1 MNKRN
6 QYTVMV
12 ETKEIRKICVVANS
26 VEEAAELMCNVVANT
41 DILQTD
47 LSEDSEVFTEIAA
60 YGKNEN
66 DVAKLHLYRVGVPC
80 EDGEPTLGGM
90 ITPMQ
95 PAAAATVTAKLGAY
109 PSFIIIGAITEPMAI
124 TVAGAD
130 PEMAAKNIHET
141 TVTIASEP
149 GIQPTTE

>member
-12 ETKEIRKICVVANS
+12 ETKEIRKFCVVASS

-47 LSEDSEVFTEIAA
+47 LSDDSEVFTEIAA

-80 EDGEPTLGGM
+80 EDDEATLGG
-90 ITPMQ
+90 IVPSQQKWTQ
-95 PAAAATVTAKLGAY
+95 KSFKKRNESYSFFCFRKTAA
-109 PSFIIIGAITEPMAI
+109 FIPRFA
-124 TVAGAD
+124 
-130 PEMAAKNIHET
+130 
-141 TVTIASEP
+141 
-149 GIQPTTE
+149 

>member
-12 ETKEIRKICVVANS
+12 ETKEIRKFCVVASS

-80 EDGEPTLGGM
+80 EDDEATLGGM
-90 ITPMQ
+90 ITYSRLLQ
-95 PAAAATVTAKLGAY
+95 PSNAF
-109 PSFIIIGAITEPMAI
+109 SR
-124 TVAGAD
+124 
-130 PEMAAKNIHET
+130 
-141 TVTIASEP
+141 IA
-149 GIQPTTE
+149 

>member
-1 MNKRN
+1 MKTK

-12 ETKEIRKICVVANS
+12 ETKEIRKFCVVANS
-26 VEEAAELMCNVVANT
+26 AKEAAEFICKVVANT
-41 DILQTD
+41 DILHTD

-90 ITPMQ
+90 ITPEDLFEM
-95 PAAAATVTAKLGAY
+95 
-109 PSFIIIGAITEPMAI
+109 FISSKGVDKNDRGQSNTQMPKDTENEL
-124 TVAGAD
+124 D
-130 PEMAAKNIHET
+130 
-141 TVTIASEP
+141 
-149 GIQPTTE
+149 

>member
-12 ETKEIRKICVVANS
+12 ETKEIRKFYVVASS
-26 VEEAAELMCNVVANT
+26 VEEAAELMCNVAANT

-80 EDGEPTLGGM
+80 EDDEATLGGM
-90 ITPMQ
+90 ITPEDLFEM
-95 PAAAATVTAKLGAY
+95 
-109 PSFIIIGAITEPMAI
+109 FISNKGDDKNDRGQSNTQMPKDTENEL
-124 TVAGAD
+124 D
-130 PEMAAKNIHET
+130 
-141 TVTIASEP
+141 
-149 GIQPTTE
+149 